1 MARLVRR
8 GILTAHDTVRLTEPV
23 ELPEGTEV
31 DVLIDTRLERGSL
44 NVMLE
49 TLHKIHAALEAAGY
63 RSPTDEEVLARIE
76 AERRAWEREDIEQ
89 ET

>member
-31 DVLIDTRLERGSL
+31 DVLIDTRVVQGSL
-44 NVMLE
+44 PIMLE
-49 TLHKIHAALEAAGY
+49 TLRKIHADLAAAGH
-63 RSPTDEEVLARIE
+63 RPPTDEEVLARIE
-76 AERRAWEREDIEQ
+76 AERCAWERENIEQ